1 MELKQTLINFFTWD
15 RLKNVA
21 VPVIGVLVGIFIGSL
36 VVVSPDRPLFTI
48 IGNLFWGAFG
58 TTSNFAGSLVFAIPL
73 GFTGLAIVMAFR
85 TGILNIGAEG
95 QLQLAAVAATLVAI
109 NTGFSSPFVHIFTAI
124 IAGAAVGALW
134 AFLPAVLKAYKGFN
148 EIVVTM
154 LMNYIAILFVSYL
167 VQGPVKDQSQYFP
180 QTKKIAETATLNQV
194 VEGIHL
200 HSGVYIFFFLVV
212 VVYFVLFKTSFGFRM
227 RAVGLNQDASRYAGI
242 KVERRLVYAMLISG
256 GLAGVA
262 GSVEILGV
270 HHRLLEGFSP
280 GYGYDA
286 IAVALLA
293 NLNPIGVIFS
303 ALFFGA
309 LRNAANNLQIEM
321 GIPVAFIYVIQALAI
336 MIVIGSQGM
345 PRFIKNI
352 KRRFSNV

>member
-1 MELKQTLINFFTWD
+1 MELKQSVRNFFTWD
-15 RLKNVA
+15 RLKGVA
-21 VPVIGVLVGIFIGSL
+21 VPVIGVLVGVIIGSL
-36 VVVSPDRPLFTI
+36 VVVSPDRPLFAI
-48 IGNLFWGAFG
+48 LGNLFWGAFG
-58 TTSNFAGSLVFAIPL
+58 TMSNFAGSLVFAIPL
-73 GFTGLAIVMAFR
+73 GFTGLAIVIAFR

-109 NTGFSSPFVHIFTAI
+109 NTNFSSPFVHVFAAI
-124 IAGAAVGALW
+124 IAGAAVGAVW

-154 LMNYIAILFVSYL
+154 LMNYIAILFVSFL
-167 VQGPVKDQSQYFP
+167 VQGPVKDSSQYFP
-180 QTKKIAETATLNQV
+180 QTKKIADTAVLEKVAQ
-194 VEGIHL
+194 GIHL
-200 HSGVYIFFFLVV
+200 HSGVWIFLLLVV
-212 VVYFVLFKTSFGFRM
+212 VVYFVLFKTSFGFKM
-227 RAVGLNQDASRYAGI
+227 RAVGLNHGASRYSGI
-242 KVERRLVYAMLISG
+242 KVERMTVYAMLISG

-293 NLNPIGVIFS
+293 DLSPVGVIFS

-336 MIVIGSQGM
+336 MIVIGSQGV
-345 PRFIKNI
+345 PRFIKNL
-352 KRRFSNV
+352 KRRISNV